1 MTEEQDRLLN
11 LIIESI
17 MAEGV
22 EDLRQMFWLMSK
34 EELINRYSQVGFE
47 LFRDFKVLINEQFGS
62 EEEEKLTLELISK
75 IYDEVKWLN

>member
-22 EDLRQMFWLMSK
+22 EDLRKMFWLMSK
-34 EELINRYSQVGFE
+34 KELIDRYSQVGFE